1 MLQKSLPKEKE
12 KRTVTKLVQIM
23 VQQFPMA
30 NNFDI
35 HPAGLSAHFTSA
47 PFLWPLY
54 SKQIIPVYERKI
66 WEYSIYDDEN
76 SLSTMKPLSF
86 RK

>member
-12 KRTVTKLVQIM
+12 KRTVT
-23 VQQFPMA
+23 
-30 NNFDI
+30 NDI